1 VHLPYP
7 TTPPIDLLLK
17 QLMQWKLN
25 KITNNHNTKEAWR
38 SPSFASFS
46 HLALCSLPDFVQN
59 LLICSSPGG
68 TRNTAFLIVQCSH
81 CHIWFF
87 PLLSSFHCSVLTIV
101 FCGWLEDDC
110 FLQWVSSHR
119 QSERPQVSR
128 PLVRWWSAGRRWRS
142 TTRALLTAHNESA
155 ILFRIWRFFLT
166 LSQRWIFRYGCVGC
180 VRKKRIHYWAK
191 IVVFWL
197 SSDPQHKS
205 FLLTLIQGSVV
216 FGGSSR
222 RNHWL
227 GQLVCQRT
235 TLHSN

>member
-1 VHLPYP
+1 M
-7 TTPPIDLLLK
+7 TGRRLLL
-17 QLMQWKLN
+17 L
-25 KITNNHNTKEAWR
+25 
-38 SPSFASFS
+38 
-46 HLALCSLPDFVQN
+46 
-59 LLICSSPGG
+59 
-68 TRNTAFLIVQCSH
+68 
-81 CHIWFF
+81 
-87 PLLSSFHCSVLTIV
+87 
-101 FCGWLEDDC
+101 
-110 FLQWVSSHR
+110 LQWVSSHR

-216 FGGSSR
+216 FDGSSR
-222 RNHWL
+222 RTKTEQNHTQSQQERHEEAR
-227 GQLVCQRT
+227 QLLPFLISPYAVCQTSFRT
-235 TLHSN
+235 RLSAPVQVRSDHGAQVKGHQTKGALKFL

>member
-1 VHLPYP
+1 MAGCIGDKCSNCPLLP
-7 TTPPIDLLLK
+7 ILAA
-17 QLMQWKLN
+17 
-25 KITNNHNTKEAWR
+25 IAFNTGFEEICPR
-38 SPSFASFS
+38 LFSPSP
-46 HLALCSLPDFVQN
+46 LSLSRSNQIQV
-59 LLICSSPGG
+59 
-68 TRNTAFLIVQCSH
+68 
-81 CHIWFF
+81 
-87 PLLSSFHCSVLTIV
+87 LSIV
-101 FCGWLEDDC
+101 FFWMREDDC
-110 FLQWVSSHR
+110 FFQWVSGHR
-119 QSERPQVSR
+119 QSDRRQVSQ

-216 FGGSSR
+216 FDGSFR